1 MEFTGKTF
9 VDRVVLPTRFMDR
22 LLEVLLGIIDIAQPV
37 ASEVVL
43 FGSAARN
50 DTGYQSDIDIMVIV
64 LDNLAQ
70 ERRGLVS
77 LYIASDITDDT
88 VDLVVQVV
96 VRTECFLNSSTDMF
110 SIWYRR
116 DKKVLWR
123 KRMRYFEYLTV

>member
-37 ASEVVL
+37 ASEVGL

-64 LDNLAQ
+64 PDNLAQ

-96 VRTECFLNSSTDMF
+96 VRTESFLNSSTDMF
-110 SIWYRR
+110 SI
-116 DKKVLWR
+116 
-123 KRMRYFEYLTV
+123 